1 MLGGRNRGAIGAL
14 SPLMAWQVQPV
25 SAPIQSELARYL
37 RQQAEECL
45 RLSSSVGDQNTAAA
59 NELVVMAAS
68 LHERALKLER
78 RTSSP
83 VTADETV

>member
-1 MLGGRNRGAIGAL
+1 
-14 SPLMAWQVQPV
+14 MAWRVQPV

-45 RLSSSVGDQNTAAA
+45 RLSSSVGDQNSTAA

-78 RTSSP
+78 RIAP
-83 VTADETV
+83 PDTADETV

>member
-1 MLGGRNRGAIGAL
+1 
-14 SPLMAWQVQPV
+14 MAWRVQPV

-45 RLSSSVGDQNTAAA
+45 RLSSSVGDQNSAAA

-78 RTSSP
+78 RISP
-83 VTADETV
+83 PNTAEETV

>member
-1 MLGGRNRGAIGAL
+1 
-14 SPLMAWQVQPV
+14 MAWQVQPV
-25 SAPIQSELARYL
+25 SAPVQSELAHYL

-45 RLSSSVGDQNTAAA
+45 RLSSSVSDQNTAAA

-78 RTSSP
+78 RPSRPGTE
-83 VTADETV
+83 DERV